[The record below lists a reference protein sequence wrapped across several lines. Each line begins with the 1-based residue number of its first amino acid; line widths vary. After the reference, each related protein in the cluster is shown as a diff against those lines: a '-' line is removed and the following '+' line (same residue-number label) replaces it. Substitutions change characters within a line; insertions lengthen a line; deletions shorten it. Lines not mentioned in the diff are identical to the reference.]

1 MKQNGFENLDEET
14 LQQFSSVFKHF
25 MGVNDDEVPFVDLH
39 VFIRVPLNTNDCY
52 IDRAKTKKK
61 RLRRTRM
68 AKHKRKLLLVTILM
82 KKIKKMVVH
91 YQKRS

>member
-39 VFIRVPLNTNDCY
+39 VFIRVHSILT
-52 IDRAKTKKK
+52 IFT
-61 RLRRTRM
+61 LTGQRRR
-68 AKHKRKLLLVTILM
+68 
-82 KKIKKMVVH
+82 
-91 YQKRS
+91 RSG